1 MNVDTHQSKLQSEC
15 TTFLREMYIIML
27 IRVNCSLKVSI
38 VPHQD
43 KLQCASILFTWILF
57 ISRRPVISAD
67 ARASKPR
74 RQSLVDGRYIFKG
87 TSPWDRIL
95 SGTHTHK
102 HKHLNE
108 VRHLNARKELEV
120 LDVQESIEPRK
131 RVIRSPLKS
140 SFFRGALRPQKP

>member
-15 TTFLREMYIIML
+15 TAFLREMYRIML

-43 KLQCASILFTWILF
+43 KLRCVSILFIWILF

-87 TSPWDRIL
+87 QDSVWN
-95 SGTHTHK
+95 THTHK
-102 HKHLNE
+102 HKRLND
-108 VRHLNARKELEV
+108 VRHHNAHKELEV
-120 LDVQESIEPRK
+120 SDIKESIEPRK
-131 RVIRSPLKS
+131 RVIRSPLES
-140 SFFRGALRPQKP
+140 SFFRGVLRPQKP

>member
-15 TTFLREMYIIML
+15 TAFLREMYRIML

-43 KLQCASILFTWILF
+43 KLRCVSILFTWIFF

-102 HKHLNE
+102 HLND
-108 VRHLNARKELEV
+108 VRHHNAHNELEV
-120 LDVQESIEPRK
+120 LDVQESIELRK
-131 RVIRSPLKS
+131 RVIRSPLES